1 MKIAIISVTSA
12 GQKLAFELGLTL
24 EMDPSILQVD
34 LFHKNVKSTLNDIY
48 SRYDCILGIM
58 ASGIMIR
65 NVCHFI
71 RNKFDD
77 PAILVMDE
85 RSKHIISLLSGHH
98 GGANQLTSKLADIT
112 GSDPVITTATDV
124 NNKMGIDT
132 LARKFYMDI
141 ADPSVIININK
152 ALIEGFKVRL
162 DVPPSY
168 EYLFQDEM
176 LKNSYD
182 KSSSDKIRVVFHE
195 HQSYLTPKKIVVGL
209 GSRKGVSTDA
219 VLSAVN
225 KTSHHLGIPTERI
238 DFMATV
244 DIKRNET
251 GILEAAEILSVPLKI
266 VSLDDLKKFK
276 HSHISESSFVSRKFG
291 VPGIC
296 EPVSLMVAGENS
308 KLIYR
313 KNVFDKVT
321 IAMAVSN

>member
-12 GQKLAFELGLTL
+12 GQKLAVELGLTL
-24 EMDPSILQVD
+24 EMDLSILQVD
-34 LFHKNVKSTLNDIY
+34 LFHKNVKSTLDDIY
-48 SRYDCILGIM
+48 SKYDCIFGIM
-58 ASGIMIR
+58 ATGIMIR
-65 NVCHFI
+65 SVCHLI
-71 RNKFDD
+71 QNKFDD

-85 RSKHIISLLSGHH
+85 RSKHIISLLSGHY
-98 GGANQLTSKLADIT
+98 GGANQLTSKLADII

-132 LARKFYMDI
+132 LARKYYMDI
-141 ADPSVIININK
+141 DDPSVIININK
-152 ALIEGFKVRL
+152 ALVEGFKVKL
-162 DVPPSY
+162 AVPPNY

-182 KSSSDKIRVVFHE
+182 KSSSDKIKVVFHE
-195 HQSYLTPKKIVVGL
+195 YQSNLTPKKIVVGV

-219 VLSAVN
+219 VLSAINNVC
-225 KTSHHLGIPTERI
+225 HHLGIPPQRI
-238 DFMATV
+238 DCMATAEV
-244 DIKRNET
+244 KRNEA
-251 GILEAAEILSVPLKI
+251 GIIGAAEVLSVPLII

-276 HSHISESSFVSRKFG
+276 HPHISESSFVREKFD

-296 EPVSLMVAGENS
+296 EPVSLLVAGENS

-321 IAMAVSN
+321 VALSVSH